1 MSATPES
8 SKALMDTWGL
18 LLDICVMTHHISDRN
33 AEYGNVPESYK
44 GRPSM
49 SLVPQSDPPPLS
61 RTKLFPFTIRPELT
75 MEPAQL
81 RGMMLYIQLLSNGQT
96 PASSSTVNLEG
107 STEKICL
114 PRPATT

>member
-1 MSATPES
+1 
-8 SKALMDTWGL
+8 MDTWGL

-49 SLVPQSDPPPLS
+49 SLVPQS
-61 RTKLFPFTIRPELT
+61 TKLFPFTIRPELT